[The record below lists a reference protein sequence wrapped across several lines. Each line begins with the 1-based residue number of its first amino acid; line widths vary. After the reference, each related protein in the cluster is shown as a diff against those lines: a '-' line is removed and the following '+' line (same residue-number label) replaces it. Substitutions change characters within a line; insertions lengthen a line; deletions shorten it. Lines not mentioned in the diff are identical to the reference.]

1 MCIRDRNTRVR
12 EAWLKRLHDDG
23 ESFGS
28 TGSRLLDGDSTTH
41 TQLEQRLAKY
51 FKAPAALLCNT
62 GFDANVSLLS
72 TIPQPEDVI
81 LYDEL
86 IHASMHDGMRQSR
99 AKVCVPFQHNDPV
112 DLDRQLS
119 SALGSN
125 LLRDIQ
131 DGKRNVFLAL
141 ESVYS
146 MDGTVCALRELAHV
160 LEKHVPYASTRH
172 ILVDEAHG
180 VGVYLSLIHI

>member
-1 MCIRDRNTRVR
+1 MLDDQLSKALDIRERQGRRRQLLLQNPKEAERLARLVDFSSNDYVSLARNTRVR

-81 LYDEL
+81 LYD
-86 IHASMHDGMRQSR
+86 
-99 AKVCVPFQHNDPV
+99 
-112 DLDRQLS
+112 
-119 SALGSN
+119 
-125 LLRDIQ
+125 
-131 DGKRNVFLAL
+131 
-141 ESVYS
+141 
-146 MDGTVCALRELAHV
+146 
-160 LEKHVPYASTRH
+160 
-172 ILVDEAHG
+172 
-180 VGVYLSLIHI
+180 